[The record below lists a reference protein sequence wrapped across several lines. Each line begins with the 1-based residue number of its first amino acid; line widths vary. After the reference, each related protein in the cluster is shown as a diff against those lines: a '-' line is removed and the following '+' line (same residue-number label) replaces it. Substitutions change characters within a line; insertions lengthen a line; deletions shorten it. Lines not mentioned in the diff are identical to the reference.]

1 MKIKLLK
8 SKIHRAT
15 VTEAN
20 LDYVGSISVD
30 ENLMKE
36 ANLFEFEKVH
46 VLNVTNGSRLET
58 YVIKSPAHSKEVC
71 INGAAAHLVKK
82 GDLVIIVS
90 YCQVDSNE
98 ATTHNPTI
106 IHVNQNNE
114 ITD

>member
-1 MKIKLLK
+1 M
-8 SKIHRAT
+8 
-15 VTEAN
+15 
-20 LDYVGSISVD
+20 DYVGSISVD

-98 ATTHNPTI
+98 ATAHNPTI

-114 ITD
+114 IID

>member
-30 ENLMKE
+30 EHLMKE

-71 INGAAAHLVKK
+71 IKELLLTLLKK
-82 GDLVIIVS
+82 
-90 YCQVDSNE
+90 
-98 ATTHNPTI
+98 ATL
-106 IHVNQNNE
+106 
-114 ITD
+114 

>member
-1 MKIKLLK
+1 
-8 SKIHRAT
+8 
-15 VTEAN
+15 

-82 GDLVIIVS
+82 GDLVIVVS

-98 ATTHNPTI
+98 ATAHNPTI

>member
-1 MKIKLLK
+1 M
-8 SKIHRAT
+8 
-15 VTEAN
+15 
-20 LDYVGSISVD
+20 DYVGSISVD
-30 ENLMKE
+30 ENLMKG

-82 GDLVIIVS
+82 GDLVIVVS

-98 ATTHNPTI
+98 ATAHNPTI